1 MPSFSEGDTVELHLS
16 LRRQSDTR
24 QSLSIPA
31 LVRRV
36 AVDRFAGQARLHDI
50 AVELHRVTVKGRE
63 FWRVRVTGFATA
75 KEARSDGELTQKKLG
90 LKDVWIF
97 KRPTSDGQT
106 G

>member
-1 MPSFSEGDTVELHLS
+1 
-16 LRRQSDTR
+16 
-24 QSLSIPA
+24 
-31 LVRRV
+31 
-36 AVDRFAGQARLHDI
+36 
-50 AVELHRVTVKGRE
+50 VELHRVTVKGRE